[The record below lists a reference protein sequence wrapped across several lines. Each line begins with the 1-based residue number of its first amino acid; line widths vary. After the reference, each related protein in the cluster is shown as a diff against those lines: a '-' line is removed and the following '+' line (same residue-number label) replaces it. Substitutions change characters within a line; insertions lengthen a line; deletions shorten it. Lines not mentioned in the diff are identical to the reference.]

1 MAIILTQN
9 LTKKFKG
16 LLAVDD
22 VNLEIEEGECFGL
35 LGPNGAGKTSL
46 IRMIIAV
53 SPPTEGNIWV
63 LDKDLAVYPR
73 QVKAILGVVPQ
84 LDNLDDDL
92 RVFQNLTTFAR
103 YFAIPKKEAYRRS
116 TELLRLFQLE
126 DKHNSR
132 IRELSGGMKR
142 RLLLA
147 RGLINQPKI
156 IILDEPTIGLD
167 PQARHLVW
175 QKLGELKAQGI
186 TQLICTQNMEEAA
199 TICDRVAIMH
209 QGRILT
215 QDSPQA
221 LVSRYVGDEV
231 LEIEANSRNRGKIIE
246 ELASCGLDFVDM
258 GDTIQV
264 CHVSRDEL
272 AECLGS
278 FPDGLRQRPATLED
292 VFFRLTGRTLA
303 E

>member
-1 MAIILTQN
+1 MAIILAQN
-9 LTKKFKG
+9 LTKKFKD

-46 IRMIIAV
+46 VRMITAV
-53 SPPTEGNIWV
+53 SPPTRGNILV
-63 LDKDLAVYPR
+63 LGKDLKVYPR
-73 QVKAILGVVPQ
+73 QAKAILGVVSQ
-84 LDNLDDDL
+84 LENLDPDL
-92 RVFQNLTTFAR
+92 TVLQNLITFAR
-103 YFAIPKKEAYRRS
+103 YFAIPKQEAYRRS
-116 TELLRLFQLE
+116 MEVMGLFKLE
-126 DKHNSR
+126 DKRNSH

-147 RGLINQPKI
+147 RGLINQPRI

-209 QGRILT
+209 QGKIVS
-215 QDSPQA
+215 QDTPRA
-221 LVSRYVGDEV
+221 LISRYVGDEV
-231 LEIEANSRNRGKIIE
+231 LEIEANSENQSKIIE
-246 ELASCGLDFVDM
+246 ELTSRGLDFMDV
-258 GDTIQV
+258 GGKIQV
-264 CHVSRDEL
+264 FHTNPDEL

-292 VFFRLTGRTLA
+292 VFFRLTGGTLA